1 MNEYNV
7 ETLMG
12 MGIETLEKLDDKLY
26 EQWCKVRYAVK
37 LKQMERKE

>member
-12 MGIETLEKLDDKLY
+12 MGIEMLEQLDDKLY
-26 EQWCKVRYAVK
+26 EQCSKVRYVVK
-37 LKQMERKE
+37 LKQMEMKE

>member
-12 MGIETLEKLDDKLY
+12 MGIEMLEQLDDKLY
-26 EQWCKVRYAVK
+26 EQWSKVRYVVK
-37 LKQMERKE
+37 LKQMEKKE

>member
-12 MGIETLEKLDDKLY
+12 MGIEMLEQLDDKLY
-26 EQWCKVRYAVK
+26 EQWSKVRYVVK
-37 LKQMERKE
+37 LKQMEMKE